1 MIKQWIE
8 SRQIKRMV
16 MSKND
21 SIYLR
26 IRQNKNRIER
36 LTKADPHF
44 FKQDIEQLKEE
55 NANLQSEIEF
65 FI

>member
-8 SRQIKRMV
+8 SKQIKRMV

-26 IRQNKNRIER
+26 IRRNKKRIER
-36 LTKADPHF
+36 LTKVDPHF